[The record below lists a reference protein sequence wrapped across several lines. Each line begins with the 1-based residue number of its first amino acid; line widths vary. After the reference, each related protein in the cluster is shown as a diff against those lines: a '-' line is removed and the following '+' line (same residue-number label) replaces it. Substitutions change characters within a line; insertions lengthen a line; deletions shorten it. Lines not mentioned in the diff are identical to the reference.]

1 VSGARRVTLVGL
13 LAGGHSGVPRYAAC
27 LARAL
32 DEVSGEFP
40 ELSLSLLT
48 TKRGADAV
56 GARSIEVRALP
67 LDASWLNRGPGRI
80 AAEQLAVRRDPAELL
95 HFFDLTGPLLAPRRP
110 FVATAHD
117 LSLLHGYGRVLQLH
131 KRKLIPWSARRARRI
146 VSISQF
152 TKDELV
158 RLLHVDPGKVTV
170 IRSGPGLGAAAEPET
185 PGRTL
190 PQTPYLLFVGNL
202 TDSKNLP
209 FLIRAFDRGGDS
221 ARLVLAGRPLERY
234 GDIVQAIESSPRR
247 AQIQV
252 LHDATDGDVE
262 RLYAGATAVV
272 LPSRYE
278 GFGLTALE
286 AMQRGCPVLASDI
299 PALRE
304 ISGEGAELL
313 PVDDEGAWSEA
324 IRRVVSDD
332 GYRAGLR
339 ARGARRVSRY
349 SWERTARGLCAVLRD
364 VPLHAARR

>member
-32 DEVSGEFP
+32 DEVSAEFP

-56 GARSIEVRALP
+56 GARSIEVRTLR

-80 AAEQLAVRRDPAELL
+80 AAEQLAVRSAPADLL

-117 LSLLHGYGRVLQLH
+117 LSLLHGYGRVLQVH
-131 KRKLIPWSARRARRI
+131 KRKLIPWAARRARAI

-158 RLLHVDPGKVTV
+158 RLLRVDPGKVTV
-170 IRSGPGLGAAAEPET
+170 IRSGPGLGTSAEPET
-185 PGRTL
+185 PGRTP
-190 PQTPYLLFVGNL
+190 PQAPYLLFVGNL

-209 FLIRAFDRGGDS
+209 FLIRAFDRAGDS

-247 AQIQV
+247 AQIHV
-252 LHDATDGDVE
+252 LHDATDADVE
-262 RLYAGATAVV
+262 RLYAAATAVV

-304 ISGEGAELL
+304 ISGQGAELL
-313 PVDDEGAWSEA
+313 PVDDERAWSDA
-324 IRRVVSDD
+324 IRRVLSDD
-332 GYRAGLR
+332 GYRAELR
-339 ARGARRVSRY
+339 ARGARAVSRY
-349 SWERTARGLCAVLRD
+349 SWERTARELCATLRD
-364 VPLHAARR
+364 VPLPAARR